1 MLSKIKTFFKKEAGN
16 TIILFLIMVPFMLG
30 MFGIAVD
37 AIIFVN
43 AKNSV
48 QSALDSASVVY
59 ASQTKDVRYNNAYVT
74 TYKDNLEPFK
84 GFLDCTS
91 DPCGETPTVTFDPAN
106 PNTFKLTVTQ
116 KINFI
121 FIDNAGPILDA
132 IAPNAKQAVDRMA
145 YYTTSS
151 TSTIK

>member
-1 MLSKIKTFFKKEAGN
+1 
-16 TIILFLIMVPFMLG
+16 MVPFMLG

-43 AKNSV
+43 AKNSI

-59 ASQTKDVRYNNAYVT
+59 ASQTKDARYANAYIN
-74 TYKDNLEPFK
+74 TYKNNLEPFK
-84 GFLDCTS
+84 GFLFCEGN
-91 DPCGETPTVTFDPAN
+91 PCGNVPTVKAN
-106 PNTFKLTVTQ
+106 GANSFTLTVTE

-132 IAPNAKQAVDRMA
+132 IAPNAKESVDRIA
-145 YYTTSS
+145 NYTATS
-151 TSTIK
+151 TSTIR